1 MSRGEILGWIFDVY
15 AVPGGMRL
23 WVIDP
28 EGRKHRLI
36 DSFSPVFYLSGPPA
50 SLQQLFT
57 ALSKL
62 KAAVEI
68 RPTEGIEFY
77 SGRPIP
83 VHAVRV
89 ADPIHFNAVVRRCI
103 TFIDQDNRAEIAL
116 YNCDLPLPQ
125 LYFYAKGSF
134 PLAFCRVEIDDEG
147 RILKLEPRDSIWKT
161 DYTTPPLSVMTLR
174 MEGEPIRPDQTD
186 RGRLEVGVEGRIHL
200 LEGEDDAALIEQF
213 DRMLARHDPDLILS
227 EWGDPYILPGLIRIA
242 GRTGLPLHLNREPG
256 AEVIAKKERSY
267 FSYGQIIHR
276 DAARLLLGR
285 WHIDL
290 HNSFLIGHTEMEGLF
305 EFARLSKIPVQQ
317 MARTSTGTGITSMQM
332 DLAFQDGILIPW
344 RKREPEA
351 FKGADQLLKSDKGG
365 LVYSPRPGFYEEV
378 AEIDFASMYPSLM
391 ARYNISPETIN
402 CPCCP
407 ENRVPEIG
415 HHLCTKRHGLIP
427 RFLDPFLAKRAKYK
441 ALKKSAADPAMKRI
455 YDERQ
460 SALKWGLVTTFG
472 YQGYRNARFG
482 KIEAHEAITAYSREK
497 LLVAKEI
504 AEADGFE
511 MVHAIV
517 DSLWIRKP
525 GTTEREYEA
534 LTAKISEICE
544 IPIAFEGI
552 YRWILF
558 VPSKSDPKL
567 GVPNRYVGLFRSG
580 ESKIRGIEARR
591 SDTPPFI
598 RRAQMEMIRVLS
610 AARTLR
616 EYEALLPKVLEIFEA
631 YRERLRS
638 GRIPFTELAISKS
651 LSQSPEQY
659 QKESLT
665 AIVAKELAGRGVH
678 LSPGQ
683 SIAYVITDQ
692 KARVKSDRAR
702 ALGFI
707 DGTWGYD
714 LDKYEDLL
722 DQATRVF
729 VLGQN

>member
-1 MSRGEILGWIFDVY
+1 MPRGEILGWIFDVY
-15 AVPGGMRL
+15 AVQGDMRL
-23 WVIDP
+23 WVIDR

-50 SLQQLFT
+50 SLRPLF
-57 ALSKL
+57 AVLSKL
-62 KAAVEI
+62 KITIEI

-89 ADPIHFNAVVRRCI
+89 ADPIRFDAVVRRCT
-103 TFIDQDNRAEIAL
+103 TFIDQGNHAEIDL

-134 PLAFCRVEIDDEG
+134 PLAFCRVEADDEG
-147 RILKLEPRDSIWKT
+147 RVLKLEPLDSIWST

-174 MEGEPIRPDQTD
+174 MEGETIRPDQTH
-186 RGRLEVGVEGRIHL
+186 RGRLEIGIEDQTHV

-227 EWGDPYILPGLIRIA
+227 EWGDPYILPKLIRIA
-242 GRTGLPLHLNREPG
+242 GRIGLPLRLNREPG

-351 FKGADQLLKSDKGG
+351 FKSADQLLKSDKGG

-378 AEIDFASMYPSLM
+378 AEIDFASMYPALM

-415 HHLCTKRHGLIP
+415 HHLCTKRLGLIP
-427 RFLDPFLAKRAKYK
+427 RFLAPFLAKRAKYK

-511 MVHAIV
+511 MIHAIV

-525 GTTEREYEA
+525 GTTEQEYEA

-580 ESKIRGIEARR
+580 E
-591 SDTPPFI
+591 
-598 RRAQMEMIRVLS
+598 
-610 AARTLR
+610 
-616 EYEALLPKVLEIFEA
+616 
-631 YRERLRS
+631 
-638 GRIPFTELAISKS
+638 
-651 LSQSPEQY
+651 
-659 QKESLT
+659 
-665 AIVAKELAGRGVH
+665 
-678 LSPGQ
+678 
-683 SIAYVITDQ
+683 
-692 KARVKSDRAR
+692 
-702 ALGFI
+702 
-707 DGTWGYD
+707 
-714 LDKYEDLL
+714 
-722 DQATRVF
+722 
-729 VLGQN
+729 